1 MDLGLKGKVAA
12 VAAASSGLGKASAL
26 ELAREGA
33 HVAICARNEERLFQA
48 AEDIRAA
55 TGNDVFP
62 VVADVTAPDDAR
74 RFIQTTVERFGGL
87 DILVT
92 NAGGPPAG
100 TFEDF
105 DEKDWLDAFNLNFL
119 STQRL
124 IRAALPHL
132 KKSSSGR
139 IIAITSVSAKQVLP
153 NLILSNAVRAGVHGL
168 LKTLS
173 QELGPT
179 GITVNAVCP
188 GPILT
193 ERLMNLFR
201 RNAETQGISL
211 EEAQA
216 GWVRQI
222 PLGRLGRPEEF
233 GAVVAFLASERAS
246 FVNGVL
252 LQVDGGM
259 VKAIM

>member
-1 MDLGLKGKVAA
+1 MDLGLQGKVAC

-33 HVAICARNEERLFQA
+33 RVAICARHEDRLQEA
-48 AEDIRAA
+48 AREIADA
-55 TGNDVFP
+55 TGAEVLP
-62 VVADVTAPDDAR
+62 VVADVTVPEDAR
-74 RFIQTTVERFGGL
+74 RFIQAAVDRWGRL

-105 DEKDWLDAFNLNFL
+105 DEQAWLDAFNLNFM
-119 STQRL
+119 STARL
-124 IRAALPHL
+124 IRVALPYL
-132 KKSSSGR
+132 KASGSGR
-139 IIAITSVSAKQVLP
+139 IITITSVSAKQVLP

-168 LKTLS
+168 VKTLA
-173 QELGPT
+173 QELGPHS
-179 GITVNAVCP
+179 ITVNAVCP

-193 ERLMNLFR
+193 ERLVSLFQKAVEQR
-201 RNAETQGISL
+201 GITM
-211 EEAQA
+211 EEAQQ
-216 GWVRQI
+216 GWVSQI

-246 FVNGVL
+246 FVNGAL

-259 VKAIM
+259 VRGVM

>member
-1 MDLGLKGKVAA
+1 MDLGLQGKVAA

-33 HVAICARNEERLFQA
+33 HVAICGRNEARLSQA
-48 AEDIRAA
+48 AEEIRAL
-55 TGNDVFP
+55 TGADVLA
-62 VVADVTAPDDAR
+62 VVADVTR
-74 RFIQTTVERFGGL
+74 REDVERFVRETVNRWGRL
-87 DILVT
+87 DIVVT

-100 TFEDF
+100 VFEDF
-105 DEKDWLDAFNLNFL
+105 DEEDWLAAFNLNFL

-124 IRAALPHL
+124 IKVALPHL
-132 KKSSSGR
+132 KASGQGR
-139 IIAITSVSAKQVLP
+139 IIAITSVSAKYVLDR
-153 NLILSNAVRAGVHGL
+153 LILSNAVRAGVHGMI
-168 LKTLS
+168 KTLAR
-173 QELGPT
+173 ELGPYN
-179 GITVNAVCP
+179 ITVNAVCP

-193 ERLMNLFR
+193 ERLVNLFR
-201 RNAETQGISL
+201 KNAEAQGISL

-216 GWVRQI
+216 SWVSQI

-233 GAVVAFLASERAS
+233 GPVVAFLASEKAS

-259 VKAIM
+259 VRALT

>member
-1 MDLGLKGKVAA
+1 MDLGLRGKVAV

-33 HVAICARNEERLFQA
+33 RVAICARDGDRLSKA
-48 AEDIRAA
+48 AEDIRAT
-55 TGNDVFP
+55 TGADVLA
-62 VVADVTAPDDAR
+62 VVADVTRSADAG
-74 RFIQTTVERFGGL
+74 RFIEVAVAEFGGL

-100 TFEDF
+100 LFEEF
-105 DEKDWLDAFNLNFL
+105 DEQDWLDAFNLNFL

-124 IRAALPHL
+124 IQNALPYL
-132 KKSSSGR
+132 KQSESGR

-168 LKTLS
+168 IKSLS
-173 QELGPT
+173 QELGEH

-201 RNAETQGISL
+201 RNAETQGISF

-233 GAVVAFLASERAS
+233 GAVVAFLASQRAS

>member
-1 MDLGLKGKVAA
+1 MDLGLRGKVAV

-26 ELAREGA
+26 ALAQEGA
-33 HVAICARNEERLFQA
+33 NVAICGRDEKRLLQA
-48 AEDIRAA
+48 AEEIRKA
-55 TGNDVFP
+55 TPVDVLP
-62 VVADVTAPDDAR
+62 VVADVTVRED
-74 RFIQTTVERFGGL
+74 VERFVHAAVERWGRV

-100 TFEDF
+100 LFENF
-105 DEKDWLDAFNLNFL
+105 DEEDWLAAFNLNFL

-124 IRAALPHL
+124 IKVALPYL
-132 KKSSSGR
+132 KASAQGR
-139 IIAITSVSAKQVLP
+139 IIAITSVSAKQVLE
-153 NLILSNAVRAGVHGL
+153 NLILSNAVRAGVHGMI
-168 LKTLS
+168 KTLA
-173 QELGPT
+173 QELGPYN
-179 GITVNAVCP
+179 ITVNAVCP

-193 ERLMNLFR
+193 ERLLNLFR
-201 RNAETQGISL
+201 RNAAAQNISF

-216 GWVRQI
+216 AWVAQI
-222 PLGRLGRPEEF
+222 PLGRLGKPEEF
-233 GAVVAFLASERAS
+233 GAVVAFLASEKAS

>member
-1 MDLGLKGKVAA
+1 MDLGLRGKVAC

-33 HVAICARNEERLFQA
+33 RVAICARHEDRLQQA
-48 AEDIRAA
+48 AREIREA
-55 TGNDVFP
+55 TGAEVLP
-62 VVADVTAPDDAR
+62 VVADVTRAEDIR
-74 RFIQTTVERFGGL
+74 RFVQTAARTWGQV
-87 DILVT
+87 DVLVT

-105 DEKDWLDAFNLNFL
+105 SDEDWLAAFRLNFL

-124 IRAALPHL
+124 IQAALPYM
-132 KKSSSGR
+132 KANRWGR
-139 IIAITSVSAKQVLP
+139 IITITSVSAKQVLD
-153 NLILSNAVRAGVHGL
+153 NLILSNAIRAGVHGL
-168 LKTLS
+168 VKSLA
-173 QELGPT
+173 QELGPYN
-179 GITVNAVCP
+179 ITINAICP

-193 ERLMNLFR
+193 ERLQALLE
-201 RNAETQGISL
+201 NAARTKGITM
-211 EEAQA
+211 EEAQS

-222 PLGRLGRPEEF
+222 PLGRLGQPHEF

-259 VKAIM
+259 VKGLL

>member
-1 MDLGLKGKVAA
+1 MDLGLRGRVAC

-33 HVAICARNEERLFQA
+33 RVAICARHEERLL
-48 AEDIRAA
+48 A
-55 TGNDVFP
+55 TAREIQETTGADVLP
-62 VVADVTAPDDAR
+62 VVADVTRPDEVQ
-74 RFIQTTVERFGGL
+74 RFIAEAANTWGRV
-87 DILVT
+87 DVLVT

-105 DEKDWLDAFNLNFL
+105 SDEDWEAAFRLNFL

-124 IRAALPHL
+124 IQAALPYM
-132 KKSSSGR
+132 KTQRWGR
-139 IIAITSVSAKQVLP
+139 IITITSVSAKQVLP
-153 NLILSNAVRAGVHGL
+153 NLILSNAIRAGVHGL
-168 LKTLS
+168 VKSLA
-173 QELGPT
+173 QELGPYN
-179 GITVNAVCP
+179 ITINAVCP

-193 ERLMNLFR
+193 ERLQSLLE
-201 RNAETQGISL
+201 NAVRTQGITM
-211 EEAQA
+211 EEAQS
-216 GWVRQI
+216 GWVAQI
-222 PLGRLGRPEEF
+222 PLGRLGAPHEF

-259 VKAIM
+259 VKGLL

>member
-1 MDLGLKGKVAA
+1 MDLGLREKVAC

-33 HVAICARNEERLFQA
+33 RVAICARHEDRLLA
-48 AEDIRAA
+48 AAREIHQS
-55 TGNDVFP
+55 TGAEVLP
-62 VVADVTAPDDAR
+62 VVADVTHPDDVR
-74 RFIQTTVERFGGL
+74 RFITSAAEQWGRV
-87 DILVT
+87 DVLVT

-105 DEKDWLDAFNLNFL
+105 SDADWEAAFRLNFL

-124 IRAALPHL
+124 IQAALPYM
-132 KKSSSGR
+132 KKNRWGR
-139 IIAITSVSAKQVLP
+139 IITITSVSAKQVLA
-153 NLILSNAVRAGVHGL
+153 NLILSNAIRAGVHGL
-168 LKTLS
+168 VKSLA
-173 QELGPT
+173 QELGPYN
-179 GITVNAVCP
+179 ITVNAVCP

-193 ERLMNLFR
+193 ERLQALLE
-201 RNAETQGISL
+201 NAVRTQGL
-211 EEAQA
+211 TMEEAQS
-216 GWVRQI
+216 GWVSQI
-222 PLGRLGRPEEF
+222 PLGRLGAPHEF

-259 VKAIM
+259 VKGLL

>member
-1 MDLGLKGKVAA
+1 MDLGLKGRVAC

-33 HVAICARNEERLFQA
+33 RVAICARHEDRLQQA
-48 AEDIRAA
+48 AREIEDA
-55 TGNDVFP
+55 TGAEVLP
-62 VVADVTAPDDAR
+62 VVADVTVPADAE
-74 RFIQTTVERFGGL
+74 RFIRAAVDRWGRL

-92 NAGGPPAG
+92 NAGGPPTG

-105 DEKDWLDAFNLNFL
+105 DEQAWLDAFNLNFM
-119 STQRL
+119 STARL
-124 IRAALPHL
+124 IRAALPYL
-132 KKSSSGR
+132 KQSDSGR
-139 IIAITSVSAKQVLP
+139 VIAITSVSAKQVLP

-168 LKTLS
+168 VKSLA
-173 QELGPT
+173 QELGPH

-193 ERLMNLFR
+193 ERLVSLFQKAVEER
-201 RNAETQGISL
+201 GITM
-211 EEAQA
+211 EEAQQ
-216 GWVRQI
+216 GWVSQI
-222 PLGRLGRPEEF
+222 PLERLGQPEEF
-233 GAVVAFLASERAS
+233 GAVVAFLASARAS

-259 VKAIM
+259 VRGIM

>member
-1 MDLGLKGKVAA
+1 MDLGLKGKVAC

-33 HVAICARNEERLFQA
+33 RVAICARHRDRLEQA
-48 AEDIRAA
+48 AREIEAE
-55 TGNDVFP
+55 TGSEVLP
-62 VVADVTAPDDAR
+62 VVADVTQPEDAAQ
-74 RFIQTTVERFGGL
+74 FIQAAVDRWGRL

-100 TFEDF
+100 KFEDF
-105 DEKDWLDAFNLNFL
+105 DEQAWLDAFNLNFL
-119 STQRL
+119 STARL
-124 IRAALPHL
+124 IYAALPHL
-132 KKSSSGR
+132 REAGGGR

-153 NLILSNAVRAGVHGL
+153 NLILSNAVRAGVHGMVKSL
-168 LKTLS
+168 A
-173 QELGPT
+173 QELGPDN
-179 GITVNAVCP
+179 ITVNAVCP

-193 ERLMNLFR
+193 ERLQSLFQKA
-201 RNAETQGISL
+201 AETQGITI

-216 GWVRQI
+216 GWVSQI
-222 PLGRLGRPEEF
+222 PLGRLGQPAEF

-246 FVNGVL
+246 FVNGAL

-259 VKAIM
+259 VRGVM